1 MWRPDFSRPLAALGP
16 DPLSWSG
23 GTLATERFY
32 LPVFGK
38 TNEGESCL
46 VIGFTNALA
55 FCYDPAMRRR
65 LELATK
71 ALAIERVATGGLAA
85 IMPTR
90 AIGAIATAGSDA
102 ETARYLARLLG
113 IRQVALGAMLWQSR
127 DDRAWLRR
135 MATLN
140 ALTEAL
146 DAAATVV
153 AVMQRR
159 EGRPKVAPAVAALA
173 TSAAFLALRAAAT

>member
-1 MWRPDFSRPLAALGP
+1 M
-16 DPLSWSG
+16 
-23 GTLATERFY
+23 
-32 LPVFGK
+32 
-38 TNEGESCL
+38 CQ
-46 VIGFTNALA
+46 
-55 FCYDPAMRRR
+55 R

-71 ALAIERVATGGLAA
+71 ALAIERLATGGLAA
-85 IMPTR
+85 IMPGR
-90 AIGAIATAGSDA
+90 AIGAIATTGSDT
-102 ETARYLARLLG
+102 EMARYLARLLG
-113 IRQVALGAMLWQSR
+113 IRQVALGVMLWHSR

-153 AVMQRR
+153 AVMQGRD
-159 EGRPKVAPAVAALA
+159 GRPKVAPAVAALA

>member
-1 MWRPDFSRPLAALGP
+1 VWRPDVCRPLAALGP

-23 GTLATERFY
+23 GTLATWRFY

-46 VIGFTNALA
+46 VISFTNALA
-55 FCYDPAMRRR
+55 FCYDLAMGQR

-71 ALAIERVATGGLAA
+71 ALAVERVATGGLAA
-85 IMPTR
+85 VAPAR
-90 AIGAIATAGSDA
+90 AIGAIATTGSDT
-102 ETARYLARLLG
+102 EPARYLARLLG
-113 IRQVALGAMLWQSR
+113 IRQVVLGVMLWYSR
-127 DDRAWLRR
+127 DDRAGLRR

-146 DAAATVV
+146 DAAATVA
-153 AVMQRR
+153 AVTQRR
-159 EGRPKVAPAVAALA
+159 DGRPKVAPAVAALA